1 MPRPAQ
7 RYWDGKKVYGRT
19 RGGHKNVWTY
29 RSDGA
34 GGFAASKRQVPMEVS
49 KEPRLTYYL
58 VNPAG
63 RNSRKGMSTP
73 LGRFMR
79 LAKIKATQ
87 NQPIS
92 FEDIRSTGAFSG
104 TGMSQHQR
112 AQAQR
117 AARNAYRNSGGS
129 NSR

>member
-1 MPRPAQ
+1 MPRPPQ
-7 RYWDGKKVYGRT
+7 RYWNEKKVYGRT

-29 RSDGA
+29 RSDGQ
-34 GGFAASKRQVPMEVS
+34 GGFSATKKQVPMVVAQ
-49 KEPRLTYYL
+49 EPRLTYYL

-79 LAKIKATQ
+79 LAKLKA
-87 NQPIS
+87 NQSAPIS
-92 FEDIRSTGAFSG
+92 FEDIRATGAFSG
-104 TGMSQHQR
+104 TGLSPQQR

-117 AARNAYRNSGGS
+117 AARNAYRSSGS
-129 NSR
+129 NNR